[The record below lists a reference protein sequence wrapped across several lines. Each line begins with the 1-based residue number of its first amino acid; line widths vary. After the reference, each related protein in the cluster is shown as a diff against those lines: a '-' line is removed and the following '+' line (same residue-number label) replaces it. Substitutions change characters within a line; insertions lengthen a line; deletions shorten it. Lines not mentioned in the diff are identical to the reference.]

1 MYYVARGAGPQGQ
14 QGPVC
19 SARFPG
25 QEWWEA
31 MNSVPLVI
39 LAGSDRRPTM
49 LPSSGRDK
57 HPLSGYKG
65 LDVRIQGQPLVAA
78 VAERCLASGC
88 FSPIYLAGPSGIYK
102 DVTNSVKLIDA
113 DGGFAKNVRLAMTA
127 VRAAHPDTP
136 VAFTVCDILPDVD
149 TLKEVMG
156 DYHRH
161 APCDFYFPLVR
172 TPDDLSQ
179 LGPSAWKP
187 VYRVVPE
194 SGKAAQRI
202 LPGHLAVVDPGA
214 LRLAFLY
221 RLLQLGYRTRNRSIR
236 YRRGVMVRGVLGAL
250 LYQDLLHLLSLRAPT
265 TAWTVL
271 TAGLKAGRGLKSGTI
286 LLAQLEE
293 AIRKIFVTGQHR
305 KQYPDRQALL
315 PLVEGLSLA
324 LDIDT
329 VEEAHAMGGDIE

>member
-1 MYYVARGAGPQGQ
+1 MKA
-14 QGPVC
+14 
-19 SARFPG
+19 
-25 QEWWEA
+25 
-31 MNSVPLVI
+31 VPLVI
-39 LAGSDRRPTM
+39 LAGSDRRPSI

-57 HPLSGYKG
+57 HPLTGYKG

-78 VAERCLASGC
+78 VADRLKQSGC
-88 FSPIYLAGPSGIYK
+88 FAPIYLAGPAAIYK
-102 DVTNSVKLIDA
+102 DVTSSVKLIDA
-113 DGGFAKNVRLAMTA
+113 DGGFAKNIRLAMTA
-127 VRAAHPDTP
+127 VRAAHPDQP
-136 VAFTVCDILPDVD
+136 IAFTVCDILPEID
-149 TLKEVMG
+149 TLREVMT
-156 DYHRH
+156 DYHH
-161 APCDFYFPLVR
+161 NAPCDFYFPMIR

-194 SGKAAQRI
+194 PGQPAQRI

-236 YRRGVMVRGVLGAL
+236 YRRGVMVRGLLGAL

-271 TAGLKAGRGLKSGTI
+271 TAGLTAGRGLKRGTI
-286 LLAQLEE
+286 TRIDLED
-293 AIRKIFVTGQHR
+293 AVRKIFVTGKHR
-305 KQYPDRQALL
+305 KRYPDRAALL

>member
-1 MYYVARGAGPQGQ
+1 MYYVARDAELQGR
-14 QGPVC
+14 PSRAC
-19 SARFPG
+19 SKESRCR
-25 QEWWEA
+25 EWWEEMRA
-31 MNSVPLVI
+31 VPLVI
-39 LAGSDRRPTM
+39 LAGSDRRPTI

-57 HPLSGYKG
+57 HPLTGYKG

-78 VAERCLASGC
+78 VAERLLASGC
-88 FSPIYLAGPSGIYK
+88 FSPIYLAGPAAIYK
-102 DVTNSVKLIDA
+102 DVTSSVELIDA
-113 DGGFAKNVRLAMTA
+113 DGGFAKNIRLAMTA
-127 VRAAHPDTP
+127 VRAAHPGSP
-136 VAFTVCDILPDVD
+136 VAFTVCDILPEID
-149 TLKEVMG
+149 TLREVMT

-161 APCDFYFPLVR
+161 APCDFYFPLIR

-179 LGPSAWKP
+179 LGASAWKP

-194 SGKAAQRI
+194 EGKPAQRI

-271 TAGLKAGRGLKSGTI
+271 TAGLKAGRGLKRGTI
-286 LLAQLEE
+286 LRVQVEDAV
-293 AIRKIFVTGQHR
+293 RKIFVTGQHR
-305 KQYPDRQALL
+305 KRYPERGAFL
-315 PLVEGLSLA
+315 PLVDGLSLA

-329 VEEAHAMGGDIE
+329 VEEARAMGGDIE